1 MNEIYLFSTVLV
13 FLVFFIF
20 GTMATWR
27 IGKSYVRVQGTFA
40 KSFVFG
46 IGMAIGI
53 ASYFISYAITAYA
66 IFILPDKAYLLS
78 ADCEYPIRT
87 ELFRLSMM
95 LSFVTTAAVMTLSAK
110 KEDSGF

>member
-40 KSFVFG
+40 KSFVF
-46 IGMAIGI
+46 
-53 ASYFISYAITAYA
+53 A

-87 ELFRLSMM
+87 ELFSLSMM